1 MLAPAKRMRRLLDI
15 CAGSAG
21 SFWSAISYVCCLA
34 ALVQACGS
42 PISAPGV
49 PRAVASKPGLLC
61 ASDNGGLSLPPGFC
75 ATVFADGIGHAR
87 HLVVSA
93 QGVVY
98 VNTWSGRYYGNDRP
112 PSGGFLVALR
122 DTKGEGV
129 ADQIVRFGDGIE
141 SGATGG
147 TGIALYDGALYAESN
162 DRIVRY
168 ALTPDSLAPIEAPE
182 TIVED
187 LPMTGDHPMH
197 PFVIDQDGELYLD
210 SASSTNSCQ
219 IRNRI
224 LNSPGRRP
232 CKELET
238 RAGIWRYDA
247 KRTGQRFS
255 SAERY
260 ATGVRNAD
268 GLAVDAT
275 GRGIY
280 ATQHGRDQLSQNWPR
295 LYSPE
300 QGANLPAE
308 ELLWVERQDYGW
320 PECYFDN
327 EQRKLVLAP
336 EYGGDGGRAVGLC
349 AAKRGPIAFYPA
361 HWAPNDL
368 VLYFGE
374 QFPKRYRGG
383 AFIAFHGSWNRAP
396 FPQQGY
402 NVVFQPFE
410 QGNPTAAFE
419 IFADGFAG
427 AVKEPGAA
435 AHRPSGLAVGPE
447 GALYISDDR
456 HGTIWR
462 VVYDASNPTRE
473 VARAA
478 EPSTSPS
485 QDTHVVP
492 IPPEGIHPEAGENPA
507 GLPLPL
513 PPTPPDAGVIGLT
526 TEQIAV
532 GDRLYHDT
540 TCAGC
545 HGSDGKGS
553 PLGADLTRDQFLWG
567 DGSYRS
573 IRLVIREGVP
583 SPKARAGAMPPKGGA
598 QLTEQQVEAL
608 AAYVYA
614 LHRANLNP

>member
-1 MLAPAKRMRRLLDI
+1 
-15 CAGSAG
+15 
-21 SFWSAISYVCCLA
+21 
-34 ALVQACGS
+34 
-42 PISAPGV
+42 
-49 PRAVASKPGLLC
+49 
-61 ASDNGGLSLPPGFC
+61 
-75 ATVFADGIGHAR
+75 
-87 HLVVSA
+87 
-93 QGVVY
+93 VVY
-98 VNTWSGRYYGNDRP
+98 VNTWSGRYYGNDKP

-122 DTKGEGV
+122 DTKGEGI
-129 ADQIVRFGDGIE
+129 ADQIVRFGDSIE
-141 SGATGG
+141 NGGTGG
-147 TGIALYDGALYAESN
+147 TGIALYNGALYAESN

-168 ALTPDSLAPIEAPE
+168 ALTPGALAPTEAPE
-182 TIVED
+182 TIVEG

-197 PFVIDQDGELYLD
+197 PFVIDQDGVLYLD
-210 SASSTNSCQ
+210 SASATNSCQ
-219 IRNRI
+219 IKNRI
-224 LNSPGRRP
+224 ANSPGRRP
-232 CKELET
+232 CTELET

-260 ATGVRNAD
+260 ATGIRNAD
-268 GLAVDAT
+268 GIAVDAT
-275 GRGIY
+275 GRDVY
-280 ATQHGRDQLSQNWPR
+280 ATQHGRDQLSQNWPS

-308 ELLWVERQDYGW
+308 ELLRVERQDYGW

-336 EYGGDGGRAVGLC
+336 EYGGDGGRAVGSC
-349 AAKRGPIAFYPA
+349 ATKRGPIAFYPA

-368 VLYFGE
+368 VFYLGG
-374 QFPKRYRGG
+374 QFPKRYQGG

-396 FPQQGY
+396 YPQQGY

-410 QGNPTAAFE
+410 EGNPTGAFE

-435 AHRPSGLAVGPE
+435 AHRPAGLAVGPD

-456 HGTIWR
+456 HGTVWR
-462 VVYDASNPTRE
+462 IVYDASNPTRE
-473 VARAA
+473 VAHAA
-478 EPSTSPS
+478 EQSTTPS
-485 QDTHVVP
+485 QNTRDLP
-492 IPPEGIHPEAGENPA
+492 KPPEGIHPEAGENPA

-513 PPTPPDAGVIGLT
+513 PPTPSDAAAMGIT

-540 TCAGC
+540 TCVGC
-545 HGSDGKGS
+545 HGSDGRGS
-553 PLGADLTRDQFLWG
+553 PLGADLTSDQFLWG

-573 IRLVIREGVP
+573 IRQVISEGVP
-583 SPKARAGAMPPKGGA
+583 SPKAHEGVMPPKGGA
-598 QLTEQQVEAL
+598 QLTDQQVEAL

-614 LHRANLNP
+614 LHRANLKP